1 MRMVGAV
8 SSRILIVDDEP
19 QVLEMIAAVLR
30 SGGYAELKMCNDAR
44 EVRKLLAFEEFD
56 LLLLDLNMPNLSGK
70 QILSLV
76 REEHPDI
83 PVIIIS
89 GLAEVAL
96 AVECMKQG
104 VFDYLVKPVERSKLL
119 ATVCRALEI
128 RELQRENT
136 SLKRH
141 LLMRQLQNPEAF
153 RDIIFQDEKMLS
165 LLLYIESIANSSQTV
180 LITGETGTGKELVAK
195 AIHQVSGRKG
205 HLVCINVAGNDEN
218 LFADTLFGHLKGA
231 FTGADHNRPGL
242 IEQAEGGTLFL
253 DEIGD
258 LRPDSQVKLLRLLE
272 SREYYQLGSDT
283 LHRSTARILVATNR
297 DLEAAVDDGSF
308 RKDLYYRLRTYHVH
322 IPPLRER
329 TTDIPLLVDH
339 FVQQASEEL
348 GKVPPSV
355 KPELIAILRRYPFP
369 GNVRELRS
377 MVFDAVSRHHSGPL
391 SPESFLEFKGL
402 SASHRRHPPDDC
414 YASSI
419 ELPTI
424 KEATDMLVQEAMKRA
439 GGKQSIAARILG
451 ISPQAL
457 NHRLKRFKNK
467 VSSRHCKLTADS

>member
-297 DLEAAVDDGSF
+297 DLEASSDQD
-308 RKDLYYRLRTYHVH
+308 
-322 IPPLRER
+322 
-329 TTDIPLLVDH
+329 
-339 FVQQASEEL
+339 
-348 GKVPPSV
+348 
-355 KPELIAILRRYPFP
+355 P
-369 GNVRELRS
+369 GR
-377 MVFDAVSRHHSGPL
+377 
-391 SPESFLEFKGL
+391 
-402 SASHRRHPPDDC
+402 
-414 YASSI
+414 
-419 ELPTI
+419 
-424 KEATDMLVQEAMKRA
+424 
-439 GGKQSIAARILG
+439 
-451 ISPQAL
+451 
-457 NHRLKRFKNK
+457 
-467 VSSRHCKLTADS
+467 